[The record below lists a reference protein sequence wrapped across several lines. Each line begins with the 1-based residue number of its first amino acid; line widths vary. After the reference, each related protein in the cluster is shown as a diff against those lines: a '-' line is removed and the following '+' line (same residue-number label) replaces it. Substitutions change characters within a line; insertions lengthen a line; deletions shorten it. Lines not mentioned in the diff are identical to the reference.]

1 MNRILVPT
9 DLSSIAN
16 FGVEAAISLAK
27 KMDAKI
33 YLLHCIEPLHG
44 SSFSAMGVVATSGE
58 AITEEARFV
67 MELHKKN
74 EARLAK
80 VAKTASANGVHV
92 TTSIQVKGFQE
103 AIIDFINDHEIDLVV
118 MGTSGES
125 TYTEFFVGNHTEKV
139 IRISECPVL
148 AVKQLHTD
156 LQIKNIVLA
165 TDLNPEAFEGVTH
178 IKRFAAFFDPH
189 IYVLHVMKDKATS
202 QAEIASK
209 LDSFAH
215 RHHLTNYSLHSVYDH
230 DERRGILEFAK
241 EKKADMIGVITH
253 GRTGLANLIFG
264 SVSENLVKE
273 ANMPVLTTHLGNE

>member
-27 KMDAKI
+27 KMDAQV
-33 YLLHCIEPLHG
+33 YLLNCIPPLHG
-44 SSFSAMGVVATSGE
+44 SSFSAMGVATTGE
-58 AITEEARFV
+58 VISEEARFV

-74 EARLAK
+74 ETKLGRIAENGSAK
-80 VAKTASANGVHV
+80 GVHI
-92 TTSIQVKGFQE
+92 TTSIQVKDFQE
-103 AIIDFINDHEIDLVV
+103 AIVDFINDHEIDLVV

-148 AVKQLHTD
+148 AVKQLH
-156 LQIKNIVLA
+156 LEFPIKNIVLA

-178 IKRFAAFFDPH
+178 IKRFASFFDPH
-189 IYVLHVMKDKATS
+189 IYVLHVMKDKSTS
-202 QAEIASK
+202 QAEISSK

-215 RHHLTNYSLHSVYDH
+215 RHHFSKYSFHSVYAH
-230 DERRGILEFAK
+230 DERKGILEFAK
-241 EKKADMIGVITH
+241 EKEADMIAVITH

-264 SVSENLVKE
+264 SVSEDLVKE
-273 ANMPVLTTHLGNE
+273 AHIPVLTTHLGN